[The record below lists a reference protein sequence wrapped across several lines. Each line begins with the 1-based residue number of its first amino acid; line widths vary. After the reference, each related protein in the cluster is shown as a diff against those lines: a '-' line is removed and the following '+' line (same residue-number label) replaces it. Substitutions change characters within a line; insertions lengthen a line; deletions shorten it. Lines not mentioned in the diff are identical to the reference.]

1 MKRLFVIFAAVGFAQ
16 APDASFKGVVRL
28 NRAPVSNESL
38 KVKLP
43 RPVERTLANGLK
55 VLVLESHRA
64 PLITMIIQAPSSD
77 LLDPPDLPGVADAT
91 GSMIRLGTKTRSSR
105 DIAEALA
112 DLGATLNLNTGTT
125 NTTITLSCLTESF
138 DAALAIVSDILLNPS
153 FPQDELDKWKDR
165 QRAAL
170 EQLKSNPQGLA
181 NERLFKVLYAS
192 DARQNTRPTVDSLA
206 KITREHL
213 LEHYRRYY
221 VPAGQIAGIA
231 GDITPRDAAA
241 KLEKALGAWK
251 GGPVE
256 RVSLPLNPPVDVKRV
271 VLVSRPASVQTLLI
285 VANRA
290 IGRTDPDYIAAQVMN
305 QVLGSGPASRLFRI
319 IREEKGYTYGINSS
333 FNATRLLNH
342 FQMTTNVR
350 TEVTEPALVDILQE
364 FRDIRERAVPADEL
378 AGAKRAIVA
387 GFALALEN
395 PANVLTRWLTQR
407 EYGLPEDYWDT
418 YGEKVTAITAAD
430 VQRVARKYVPLD
442 NAQIIAVGD
451 ASKVGEL
458 LKKFGPVET
467 VAADAN

>member
-1 MKRLFVIFAAVGFAQ
+1 MKLLLVIFAAVGLAQ
-16 APDASFKGVVRL
+16 APDASLKGVVRL

-43 RPVERTLANGLK
+43 RPVERALANGLK
-55 VLVLESHRA
+55 LLVLESHRA
-64 PLITMIIQAPSSD
+64 PMITMIIQMPSSD
-77 LLDPPDLPGVADAT
+77 LLDPPGLPGVADAT
-91 GSMIRLGTKTRSSR
+91 SSMLRLGTKTRSSR

-112 DLGATLNLNTGTT
+112 DLGATLNLNTGPS

-138 DAALAIVSDILLNPS
+138 EAALAIVSDILLNPS

-181 NERLFKVLYAS
+181 TERLFKMLYPS
-192 DARQNTRPTVDSLA
+192 DARQNTRPTLDSLA

-213 LEHYRRYY
+213 LEHHRKYY

-251 GGPVE
+251 GGPVK
-256 RVSLPLNPPVDVKRV
+256 RVSLPLNPPAEAKRV

-290 IGRTDPDYIAAQVMN
+290 IGRTDPDYIAGQVMN

-319 IREEKGYTYGINSS
+319 IREEKGYTYGITSA

-378 AGAKRAIVA
+378 DGAKRAIVA
-387 GFALALEN
+387 NFALALEN
-395 PANVLTRWLTQR
+395 PANVLNRWLTQR
-407 EYGLPEDYWDT
+407 EYGFPEDYWDT
-418 YGEKVTAITAAD
+418 YGEKVMAITAAD

-451 ASKVGEL
+451 ASKIGEL